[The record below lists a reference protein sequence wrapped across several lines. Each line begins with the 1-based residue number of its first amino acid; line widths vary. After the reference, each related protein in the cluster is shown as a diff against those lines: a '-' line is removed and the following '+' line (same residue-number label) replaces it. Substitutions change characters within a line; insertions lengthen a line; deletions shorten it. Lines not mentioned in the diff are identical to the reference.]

1 MLDDSFALAAA
12 MQLDYRVP
20 LNLSK
25 YLVNEDEY
33 APWRVASKKFKSLME
48 VLIYKPLVFENL
60 LVYIRFLISKAYKL
74 VSRWQ
79 IGDDI
84 SKK

>member
-1 MLDDSFALAAA
+1 MLEDSFALADA

-25 YLVNEDEY
+25 YLANEDEY
-33 APWRVASKKFKSLME
+33 APWMVASKKFKFLME
-48 VLIYKPLVFENL
+48 ILIYKPLVFEKF
-60 LVYIRFLISKAYKL
+60 LVYIRILVSKAYKL

-79 IGDDI
+79 IGNDMF
-84 SKK
+84 KK